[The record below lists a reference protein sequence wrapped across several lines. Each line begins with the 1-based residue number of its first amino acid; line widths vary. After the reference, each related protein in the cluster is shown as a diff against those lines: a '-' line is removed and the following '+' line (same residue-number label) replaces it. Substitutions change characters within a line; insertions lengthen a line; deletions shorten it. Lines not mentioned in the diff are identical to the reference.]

1 MDPKVKVEKNRSQ
14 PNHTKD
20 HERNIP
26 PSSSLFQWANRAAAQ
41 TIYLAAKRTTNSQKQ
56 SLAKCLK
63 YLWFQ
68 DEATQNWSCLAWTYI
83 AEKYISKSCNL
94 FTMYGSK
101 LKLAGGIGVDDPVH
115 FAHRKP
121 RHVLE
126 IDHLTKLSGVFA
138 TGSNILALV
147 FHRPLKVYY
156 HPMHVQ
162 VKETRLPLA
171 KPHCISLRS
180 IECACSFRWMLLPD
194 PTHLGNLPW
203 TQELL
208 SCLEPRKSWQLM
220 AWRSQGTLL
229 IAGQGGL
236 PTAGFGKNVRIW
248 SWFTL
253 QMILGNII
261 QHVGC

>member
-1 MDPKVKVEKNRSQ
+1 
-14 PNHTKD
+14 
-20 HERNIP
+20 
-26 PSSSLFQWANRAAAQ
+26 
-41 TIYLAAKRTTNSQKQ
+41 
-56 SLAKCLK
+56 
-63 YLWFQ
+63 
-68 DEATQNWSCLAWTYI
+68 
-83 AEKYISKSCNL
+83 
-94 FTMYGSK
+94 MYGSK
-101 LKLAGGIGVDDPVH
+101 LKLAGGNGVDDPVH
-115 FAHRKP
+115 VAHRKP
-121 RHVLE
+121 RRILE

-171 KPHCISLRS
+171 KPQLHLV
-180 IECACSFRWMLLPD
+180 APHLPD

-229 IAGQGGL
+229 IAGQWG
-236 PTAGFGKNVRIW
+236 TVWNRTHWTHCWIW
-248 SWFTL
+248 KKCSHLELVHTPSDSW
-253 QMILGNII
+253 
-261 QHVGC
+261 